1 VITIDMHAHLACRK
15 NLDPA
20 DAAQTLAFAESM
32 GVSLEEDY
40 PVARLLS
47 EMDQGGVQTA
57 VLQGHPPNAGF
68 LSVNDDIAGIVQRH
82 PGRLVAFAGVNPFDG
97 ARAVDELER
106 CVRELGFVGCGEFG
120 YMDILDDRCFPI
132 YEKCIEL
139 DVPILIH
146 FGFTLPTAPLK
157 YGDPV
162 PLDEVAQRFPELKII
177 AAHCAFPWFWQLAVV
192 AARRPNVYVDVSALA
207 AVPEVARVQAILT
220 FLNLDVDRVLF
231 GSDFPF
237 GSPATYA
244 PYVRGLRVSFVLRRL
259 LGVAKVTPQDIE
271 KVMGGNARRLL
282 KLGEG

>member
-1 VITIDMHAHLACRK
+1 MHAHLACRK

-106 CVRELGFVGCGEFG
+106 CVNWVSW
-120 YMDILDDRCFPI
+120 
-132 YEKCIEL
+132 
-139 DVPILIH
+139 
-146 FGFTLPTAPLK
+146 
-157 YGDPV
+157 
-162 PLDEVAQRFPELKII
+162 
-177 AAHCAFPWFWQLAVV
+177 AAAS
-192 AARRPNVYVDVSALA
+192 SA
-207 AVPEVARVQAILT
+207 T
-220 FLNLDVDRVLF
+220 
-231 GSDFPF
+231 
-237 GSPATYA
+237 
-244 PYVRGLRVSFVLRRL
+244 
-259 LGVAKVTPQDIE
+259 
-271 KVMGGNARRLL
+271 
-282 KLGEG
+282 

>member
-1 VITIDMHAHLACRK
+1 
-15 NLDPA
+15 
-20 DAAQTLAFAESM
+20 
-32 GVSLEEDY
+32 
-40 PVARLLS
+40 
-47 EMDQGGVQTA
+47 MDQGGVQMA

-68 LSVNDDIAGIVQRH
+68 ISANDEIAAIVQRH
-82 PGRLVAFAGVNPFDG
+82 PGRLLAFAGVNPFDG
-97 ARAVDELER
+97 AKAVAELER

-120 YMDILDDRCFPI
+120 YMDILDERCFPI
-132 YEKCIEL
+132 YQKCIEL

-162 PLDEVAQRFPELKII
+162 PLDEVAQRFPELKIV

-207 AVPEVARVQAILT
+207 EVPEAARLQTILT
-220 FLNLDVDRVLF
+220 FLNLGADRVLF

-244 PYVRGLRVSFVLRRL
+244 PYVRGLRVSFVVRRV
-259 LGVAKVTPQDIE
+259 LGVPKIAPRDIE

>member
-20 DAAQTLAFAESM
+20 DAAQTLAFAQSM
-32 GVSLEEDY
+32 GVSLNDEW

-47 EMDQGGVQTA
+47 EMDQGGVQMA

-68 LSVNDDIAGIVQRH
+68 ISANDEIAAIVQRH
-82 PGRLVAFAGVNPFDG
+82 PRLLAFAGVNPFDG
-97 ARAVDELER
+97 AKAVDELER
-106 CVRELGFVGCGEFG
+106 CVRDLGFVGCGEFG
-120 YMDILDDRCFPI
+120 YMDILDERCFPV

-162 PLDEVAQRFPELKII
+162 PLDEVAQRFPELKIV

-207 AVPEVARVQAILT
+207 EVPEVARLQTILT
-220 FLNLDVDRVLF
+220 FLNLGADRVLF

-244 PYVRGLRVSFVLRRL
+244 PYVRGLRVSFVVRRL
-259 LGVAKVTPQDIE
+259 LGVPKIAPRDIE